1 MKKERNWDYLRAVI
15 LKPEHASES
24 PGRLVKTQIA
34 MPAPGSFCCSGS
46 GWSWKSFNKVLLL
59 LLLLSHFSHV

>member
-15 LKPEHASES
+15 LKPEHASEP

-34 MPAPGSFCCSGS
+34 MPAPEVSVAV
-46 GWSWKSFNKVLLL
+46 VLGGAGKALT
-59 LLLLSHFSHV
+59 SS